1 MKVTDILALNVRE
14 TESAKEKSR
23 RLIDGILHETARTI
37 PKDSTLSDAIQTYT
51 AVMEKD
57 ICTPEFIRF
66 CEYLYGDNRHV
77 SYEDF
82 LPEPA
87 RIGAD
92 PPISRIAYQKNPYSD
107 RAFTRLTDTMPG
119 ADAVC
124 LPTTASV
131 CEEIYYGRC
140 THCILPIYSS
150 ADGILTAFTKLIDK
164 YDLVI
169 NAACDVS
176 LPDGDSIMRFALLRH
191 ELSLPNADHCYVQI
205 NAVLPPSASLAMLLG
220 ACESIGASV
229 SEMITNPLAYTT
241 SNVSYTIRLR
251 VPLKRLTVLLVFLRS
266 VLDNYTLEGIF
277 TIIQ

>member
-1 MKVTDILALNVRE
+1 MKVTDILTLNVRE

-23 RLIDGILHETARTI
+23 RLIDGILHETARAI
-37 PKDSTLSDAIQTYT
+37 PKDSSLPDAIQTYT
-51 AVMEKD
+51 AVMGKD

-66 CEYLYGDNRHV
+66 CDYLYGNDRQL
-77 SYEDF
+77 SLEDF

-87 RIGAD
+87 QIGAD
-92 PPISRIAYQKNPYSD
+92 PLSYRVAYQKNLYSD
-107 RAFTRLTDTMPG
+107 RAFARLTGSMHS

-124 LPTTASV
+124 LSTTASV

-191 ELSLPNADHCYVQI
+191 ELALPTADPCYVQF
-205 NAVLPPSASLAMLLG
+205 NAVLPPSTSLAKLLT
-220 ACESIGASV
+220 ACESIGAAV
-229 SEMITNPLAYTT
+229 AEMITIPLAYTA
-241 SNVSYTIRLR
+241 SNVSYTVRLR
-251 VPLKRLTVLLVFLRS
+251 IPLDRLTALLVFLRS
-266 VLDNYTLEGIF
+266 ILDNYSLEGIF
-277 TIIQ
+277 NIIQ